1 MSVLDKILKSVEN
14 YPDRCAYIS
23 LAGSISYRDLWERS
37 GRLASLIE
45 EKAGESKAPVVIYGH
60 KSPQMLVCFLACA
73 RSGRAYCPVDK
84 SMPPQRIRD
93 IAAQTGAPL
102 LIAVEPLSYEEPVSV
117 TADELEAAAEAYP
130 QPDPKQAVSGDDIF
144 YMIFTSGST
153 GRPKGVQIT
162 DSNLDSFVSWSCSIF
177 GRPGVFMNQAPYSF
191 DLSVFDTYS
200 SLTMGGTVVSL
211 DKGILQDMEQTF
223 SFLRE
228 NGVEFFVSTPSFA
241 NLLLADK
248 AFAAEGFPALDRFV
262 FCGEKLTKET
272 ASRLRERFPEA
283 KVINTYGPTEATV
296 AVSGVEITDDML
308 ASEKPLPVGA
318 AKPDTEIY
326 TDGEELIISG
336 PSVSPGYYKDRE
348 KTDKVFYA
356 GTDGMRCYRTG
367 DSGYYEDGMLYCTG
381 RLDSQIKMS
390 GYRIELEDIENNLLG
405 LDGIGEAAVIPRYDG
420 EIIKSLAAFV
430 APDESGTA
438 LDGRALR
445 KKLKEKLPA
454 YMVPKKIIVTERLPV
469 NDNGKINR
477 KKLEELL

>member
-1 MSVLDKILKSVEN
+1 
-14 YPDRCAYIS
+14 
-23 LAGSISYRDLWERS
+23 
-37 GRLASLIE
+37 
-45 EKAGESKAPVVIYGH
+45 
-60 KSPQMLVCFLACA
+60 
-73 RSGRAYCPVDK
+73 
-84 SMPPQRIRD
+84 
-93 IAAQTGAPL
+93 
-102 LIAVEPLSYEEPVSV
+102 
-117 TADELEAAAEAYP
+117 
-130 QPDPKQAVSGDDIF
+130 
-144 YMIFTSGST
+144 
-153 GRPKGVQIT
+153 
-162 DSNLDSFVSWSCSIF
+162 
-177 GRPGVFMNQAPYSF
+177 
-191 DLSVFDTYS
+191 
-200 SLTMGGTVVSL
+200 MGGTVVSL
-211 DKGILQDMEQTF
+211 DKGILQDMERTF

-248 AFAAEGFPALDRFV
+248 AFSAEEFPALERFV

-272 ASRLRERFPEA
+272 ASRLSERFPKA

-308 ASEKPLPVGA
+308 ASEKPLPIGT

-348 KTDKVFYA
+348 KTVKVFSA

-430 APDESGTA
+430 APDESGIA
-438 LDGRALR
+438 LEGRALR
-445 KKLKEKLPA
+445 KKLREKIPA